1 MSENW
6 LPPHFQISGN
16 VKIKN
21 IVAFHNEWQ
30 ILSTDQG
37 NKVLLLKPRLYNK
50 LGVQGLLD
58 PGSFELITIAQERYY
73 LFVAEREQ
81 VISNIQTGPF
91 AKGLANALSFAT
103 AIKETRKIMPDV
115 PLHDAIYIQEV
126 SRLLP
131 TFSEE
136 KPFDDQTVLG
146 TWLTGG
152 VRISIDSFRRLRG
165 YLSSEYSLGDLTQI
179 INVAGMKV
187 NLDDMFDTSKNKD
200 KLSVLMEKSDKFEL
214 PGRPEL
220 ENFFNDQII
229 DIIQNEDK
237 YKRMGIDFPAATIIY
252 GPPGCGKTFA
262 VKKLADFI
270 GWPCYEINSKAVASP
285 FIHDTSKR
293 ISEVFDLAIQHAPS
307 ILIID
312 EMEAY
317 LTSRTTAMASGQ
329 HHVEEVDEF
338 LRRIPEA
345 ISKKVLIFAMTNMVE
360 DIDPA
365 IVRTGRFDHKVE
377 LTYPSRVEVELL
389 LNHLLKDLPVSDEI
403 DIHQI
408 SVILAGYAFSD
419 ITFVIKEAGRLAV
432 KQGKEMIDEECL
444 KTAIAGNIPSIRKGR
459 FQHDSNRGQ
468 RSPW

>member
-1 MSENW
+1 MSESW
-6 LPPHFQISGN
+6 LPPYFQISGN
-16 VKIKN
+16 ITIKN

-50 LGVQGLLD
+50 LGMQGLLN
-58 PGSFELITIAQERYY
+58 PGSFELITIAKERYY
-73 LFVAEREQ
+73 LFIAEREQ
-81 VISNIQTGPF
+81 IISNIQTGPF
-91 AKGLANALSFAT
+91 AKGLVNALSFAT
-103 AIKETRKIMPDV
+103 AIKETRKIAPDV
-115 PLHDAIYIQEV
+115 SLHDAIFIQELP
-126 SRLLP
+126 RLLP
-131 TFSEE
+131 TYSEE

-152 VRISIDSFRRLRG
+152 VRLSTDSFRRLRNF
-165 YLSSEYSLGDLTQI
+165 LSSEYSLGELTQI
-179 INVAGMKV
+179 INAAGMKV
-187 NLDDMFDTSKNKD
+187 NLGDMFDTPKNKD
-200 KLSVLMEKSDKFEL
+200 KPLVRIEKSDKFEL
-214 PGRPEL
+214 PGRPDL
-220 ENFFNDQII
+220 EDFFNDQII
-229 DIIQNEDK
+229 DIIQNEGK

-262 VKKLADFI
+262 VKKLAEFI
-270 GWPCYEINSKAVASP
+270 EWPCYEINSKTVASP
-285 FIHDTSKR
+285 FIHDTSKK
-293 ISEVFDLAIQHAPS
+293 ISEVFDQAIQHAPS

-317 LTSRTTAMASGQ
+317 LTSRSTAMASGQ

-345 ISKKVLIFAMTNMVE
+345 ISQKVLIFAMTNMIE

-377 LTYPSRVEVELL
+377 LTYPSQVEVKLL
-389 LNHLLKDLPVSDEI
+389 LKHLLKDLPVSDEI

-408 SVILAGYAFSD
+408 SVILAGHAFSD
-419 ITFVIKEAGRLAV
+419 ITFVLKEAGRLAV

-444 KTAIAGNIPSIRKGR
+444 KTAISRNISHIKKLRSQQNSDRSQR
-459 FQHDSNRGQ
+459 FL
-468 RSPW
+468 